1 MDSNDVI
8 ELAGG
13 VDERLARQI
22 EFLVE
27 IDKLKNV
34 ERMSKISDGSRRE
47 NTAEHSWHLAMC
59 ALVLADRAGPEVDVG
74 RAILMCLVHD
84 IVEVDAG
91 DTYIYAA
98 DRSHKHDA
106 EVAAAERLFGLLPDE
121 LGARLRDLWDEY
133 ETHDTPTGAFAY
145 AVDRLQP
152 MLLNAVTGGV
162 TWTENGI
169 RQSQVREKNQ
179 PIEAASAD
187 LWMLASGI
195 IDTAVDEG
203 VLAPD

>member
-1 MDSNDVI
+1 MVT
-8 ELAGG
+8 LAGG

-22 EFLVE
+22 GFLVE

-34 ERMSKISDGSRRE
+34 ERMSVISDASRRE

-59 ALVLADRAGPEVDVG
+59 ALVLADRAGPEVDIG

-91 DTYIYAA
+91 DTYIYAP
-98 DRSHKHDA
+98 DRSHKADA
-106 EVAAAERLFGLLPDE
+106 EAAAADRLFGLLPDE
-121 LGARLRDLWDEY
+121 LGAELRSLWEEY
-133 ETHDTPTGAFAY
+133 ESHETPTGAFAY
-145 AVDRLQP
+145 SIDRLQP
-152 MLLNAVTGGV
+152 MLLNAVTGGR

-179 PIEAASAD
+179 PIEAGSSD

-195 IDTAVDEG
+195 IDAAVDEG